1 MMLEY
6 GEARNDAETRM
17 EARASAAR
25 AEALGA
31 RFADRTATLCVVG
44 LGYVGL
50 TVACA
55 LADAGF
61 RTLGVDIDRS
71 KVDSIN
77 RGEYPLHGVE
87 PDLPDLL
94 QGQVRAGRLSAST
107 DFGVCGTADAV
118 LIAVQTPVE
127 ASTRLPRL
135 DALREAICSLGPH
148 LRRGSLI
155 VVESTIA
162 PGTMRELVVPW
173 LEQASQ
179 LSARDDLFVGCCPER
194 VMPGKLL
201 QNLGTCSRVMGGWT
215 PLAADVG
222 QRLYQTL
229 TRGEVDATDCLTAEL
244 VKTTENAYRDV
255 QIAFANEV
263 ALLCEEYG
271 ADVYAVRAL
280 VNKSPFRDMHMPGA
294 GVGGHCIP
302 KDPWLLVGGAR
313 AAREAARLIPMA
325 RVVNDSMPLHVGAMV
340 ERALRDHA
348 IDLAQASILVLGYT
362 YLQDSDDTRN
372 SPSVDLI
379 EWLRERGAHVA
390 VHDPFVPELRLD
402 VAAQARDADCLVLMV
417 AHTRYQHLA
426 LDRLAASM
434 RHPILIDG
442 RHLFSREAATT
453 AGFDYRCLG
462 VGG

>member
-1 MMLEY
+1 MSLED
-6 GEARNDAETRM
+6 GAESTDAG
-17 EARASAAR
+17 ASAAR
-25 AEALGA
+25 AAELRD
-31 RFADRTATLCVVG
+31 RFTHRTATLCVVG

-50 TVACA
+50 TVACS
-55 LADAGF
+55 LAEGGF
-61 RTLGVDIDRS
+61 RTVGVDIDRS
-71 KVDSIN
+71 KIDSIN

-87 PDLPDLL
+87 PDLPELL
-94 QGQVRAGRLSAST
+94 QAQVRAGRLTAST
-107 DFGVCGTADAV
+107 DFRASGEADAV

-127 ASTRLPRL
+127 ATTHLPQF
-135 DALREAICSLGPH
+135 DALHEAVCSLGPH

-162 PGTMRELVVPW
+162 PGTMRDRVVPW
-173 LEQASQ
+173 LEQASG

-201 QNLGTCSRVMGGWT
+201 ANLGTCSRVMGGWT
-215 PLAADVG
+215 PVAAHVG
-222 QRLYQTL
+222 QALYQTL
-229 TRGEVDATDCLTAEL
+229 TSGEVDATDCLTAEL

-271 ADVYAVRAL
+271 ADVYNLREL
-280 VNKSPFRDMHMPGA
+280 VNKSPFRAMHMPGA

-302 KDPWLLVGGAR
+302 KDPWLLIGGAR
-313 AAREAARLIPMA
+313 AARDAARLIPMA
-325 RVVNDSMPLHVGAMV
+325 RAINDSMPLHVGAMV
-340 ERALRDHA
+340 ERALRDHT
-348 IDLAQASILVLGYT
+348 IDLADASILVLGYT
-362 YLQDSDDTRN
+362 YLNDSDDTRN
-372 SPSVDLI
+372 SPSVELI
-379 EWLRERGAHVA
+379 GWLQERGARVR
-390 VHDPFVPELRLD
+390 VHDPFVPEMRLD
-402 VAAQARDADCLVLMV
+402 LSAQARDADCLVLMV

-442 RHLFSREAATT
+442 RHSFGQEAATR

>member
-1 MMLEY
+1 MMVEY
-6 GEARNDAETRM
+6 TEERIHAGAT
-17 EARASAAR
+17 AAR
-25 AEALGA
+25 ADALRE
-31 RFADRTATLCVVG
+31 RFADRTATLCVIG

-50 TVACA
+50 TAACA
-55 LADAGF
+55 LAEAGF
-61 RTLGVDIDRS
+61 RTLGVDIDASR
-71 KVDSIN
+71 VASIN

-87 PDLPDLL
+87 PDLPGLL
-94 QGQVRAGRLSAST
+94 QGQVRAGRLTAGT
-107 DFGVCGTADAV
+107 DFRICGEADAV

-127 ASTRLPRL
+127 ATTCLPRL

-148 LRRGSLI
+148 LRRGSLV

-162 PGTMRELVVPW
+162 PGTMRGQVVPW

-179 LSARDDLFVGCCPER
+179 LSAQDDLFVGCCPER

-201 QNLGTCSRVMGGWT
+201 ANLGTCSRVMGGWT
-215 PLAADVG
+215 PLAAHVG

-229 TRGEVDATDCLTAEL
+229 TNGEVDATDCLAAEL

-280 VNKSPFRDMHMPGA
+280 VNKSPFRDMHLPGA

-302 KDPWLLVGGAR
+302 KDPWLLIGGSR
-313 AAREAARLIPMA
+313 AARDAARLIPTA
-325 RVVNDSMPLHVGAMV
+325 RAINDGMPRHVGAMV

-372 SPSVDLI
+372 SPSI
-379 EWLRERGAHVA
+379 ELVGWLQERGARVA
-390 VHDPFVPELRLD
+390 VNDPFVPEMRLD
-402 VAAQARDADCLVLMV
+402 PSAQARDADCLVVMV
-417 AHTRYQHLA
+417 GHTLYRHLE
-426 LDRLAASM
+426 LDRLATSM
-434 RHPILIDG
+434 RHRILVDG
-442 RHLFSREAATT
+442 RHLFSREAAIA
-453 AGFDYRCLG
+453 AGFEYRCLG